1 MSPKPL
7 DNLSMEET
15 VLLPLPMPPVNP
27 MVRTEG
33 LVFIKI
39 GFVQR
44 KDFVYTSQCKH
55 FSRPEIYSLKKLVNW
70 GSVGFVLVT

>member
-7 DNLSMEET
+7 DRLSMEDT

-27 MVRTEG
+27 MVRTGG
-33 LVFIKI
+33 LFFIKI

-44 KDFVYTSQCKH
+44 KDFVYSLQCKH
-55 FSRPEIYSLKKLVNW
+55 FPTL
-70 GSVGFVLVT
+70 